1 LHLYTKIL
9 VTGGSGFIGAY
20 IIKELVEKGYA
31 VRAIRHS
38 SNAPFFIPAHINEKV
53 EWVPGDVLD
62 VVSLHEAMDG
72 VDAVIHSAAKV
83 SFNDNDRS
91 SLYKI
96 NIDGTANVVNIA
108 LENNVKRF
116 VHVSSVAAIGRTL
129 TGETINEE
137 KKWQSGKMHT
147 TYAISKYQAELH
159 VWRGAAEGLNMVI
172 INPSTV
178 LGYGDWNMSSCAI
191 FKSVYKE
198 FPWYT
203 KGINGFVAVA
213 DVAKAAVLLMESKE
227 SHDRFIVN
235 GDNWTFQ
242 QLFNTIADG
251 FGKKHPHREATPF
264 VGKLAWRIEKLKS
277 MMSGK
282 KPLLTRES
290 ARVAQSVTY
299 FDNSKILKALPGF
312 SFTPLEKAIQKNC
325 EQYLANLQP
334 L

>member
-1 LHLYTKIL
+1 MHLFTKIL

-38 SNAPFFIPAHINEKV
+38 NNAPFFIPAHINDKV
-53 EWVPGDVLD
+53 EWVQGDVLD
-62 VVSLHEAMDG
+62 VVSLYEAMDG
-72 VDAVIHSAAKV
+72 VDAIIHSAAKV
-83 SFNDNDRS
+83 SFNDNDVR
-91 SLYKI
+91 SLYKV

-108 LENNVKRF
+108 LEKNIRRF
-116 VHVSSVAAIGRTL
+116 VHISSVAAIGRTV
-129 TGETINEE
+129 TGETITEE
-137 KKWQSGKMHT
+137 KKWQPGKQHT
-147 TYAISKYQAELH
+147 NYALSKYHAELH
-159 VWRGAAEGLNMVI
+159 VWRGAAEGLDVVI
-172 INPSTV
+172 VNPSTV
-178 LGYGDWNMSSCAI
+178 IGYGDWSTSSCAI

-203 KGINGFVAVA
+203 KGINGFVAVT
-213 DVAKAAVLLMESKE
+213 DVARAVVLLMESE
-227 SHDRFIVN
+227 HSHERFIVN

-251 FGKKHPHREATPF
+251 FGKKHPQKEATPF
-264 VGKLAWRIEKLKS
+264 MGSIAWRMEKLKS
-277 MMSGK
+277 MLSGK
-282 KPLLTRES
+282 RPLLTRES

-299 FDNSKILKALPGF
+299 FDNSKLLKALPGF